1 MPAPTLQFK
10 RGLVANLPGL
20 KAGEPGFTTD
30 FFELYVGI
38 DSTTTNNKFFGSH
51 RYWTKGTS
59 STGSGVNFVEGTNN
73 GSQYITLKAADTLAG
88 ITTFTLPSAD
98 GSAGQVL
105 STNGSGI
112 LSFSTLAA
120 SSFTISDGTSTD
132 SVGLGQTLTF
142 AGTANEIQTAV
153 TDNQVQIGLP
163 DAVSVT
169 TSLVVGS
176 GVTINASGINAAA
189 GIITA
194 SRFVSNVLDG
204 TAPISVASSTRVD
217 NLNAQYVGGFGAP
230 TSQVIG
236 ATDTQTLTNK
246 TIALGSNTISGTLAQ
261 FNTALTDADFV
272 SIAGT
277 ETLTNKTLLVGTATS
292 TGTASQPLQ
301 VEGGAY
307 VSGTLGIGTTNPDQT
322 FKLVVNGSA
331 NFIGSVTSSTGFF
344 VNGNLVGGEI
354 SGTNLVGT
362 ALSVSGISTFS
373 GGPVLIGGGTSTG
386 TVGQVLQVAGI
397 NSSVYIGG
405 NLGVGVTNPQAT
417 LQVGTAISMYGAT
430 GIVSAT
436 TFVGALTGTASS
448 TTNIPNLTGAITS
461 NNTTTSLGSFSSS
474 DLASALTDETGSGSA
489 VFATSPTLVTPS
501 LGIASAISLNVSGI
515 VTASEGARFDG
526 VQIGINGANV
536 IDTVSGNLTLNS
548 AGGTTIIDDLV
559 TIQNNLVVN
568 GNVTIGGTTVTLRGT
583 DVFIENKDII
593 LGFTTSVTPNDD
605 TANHAGVAI
614 ASTVGSPL
622 VSFTA
627 SGINTL
633 PDTYKQMMWFKSGTL
648 GFSTDVFGF
657 NYGVAIGTTTVANGV
672 RLAVGSG
679 ITMTDT
685 EVSATTFRGALS
697 GTATS
702 TTNIPNLTGAITS
715 NNTTTSLGSFSSS
728 NLATALTDKT
738 GTGVAVFATS
748 PTLVTPALGDATAT
762 TIVTSGAV
770 NVGTAL
776 SAPTVK
782 TATIQHSNATNAATI
797 DASGNITAAQNLT
810 VSGDLFVNGSTTQV
824 NTAALTVEDRTIDLG
839 IVNGA
844 APGAPTTWDLGI
856 LFNYHATTAKKSAVI
871 WEHTDSRFKFASVLA
886 TDSDGTTVNTPDLTV
901 TTFAPIEIASLWVND
916 CAGSS
921 QVISCTGTERFL
933 ENITIDAGEFV

>member
-1 MPAPTLQFK
+1 MANPVLQFK
-10 RGLVANLPGL
+10 RGAAANVGVVSF
-20 KAGEPGFTTD
+20 KSGEPGFTTD
-30 FFELYVGI
+30 KFDFYIGLDETVA
-38 DSTTTNNKFFGSH
+38 NNKFFGSA
-51 RYWTKGTS
+51 RYWKREN
-59 STGSGVNFVEGTNN
+59 GSNSAQVKLVDKDGTNFIGIAASDTLSGIATYRLPNTTN
-73 GSQYITLKAADTLAG
+73 GTTNDFLKVKSVSNGFYDLEWTNALVAQTLKVNGNFYDSLNSSGGPGQFLVATGAG
-88 ITTFTLPSAD
+88 VTWTAIEGVSNGAISKVATTQTTD
-98 GSAGQVL
+98 GSTYFLPFVAN
-105 STNGSGI
+105 STSTASETIRVDSGI
-112 LSFSTLAA
+112 SYIPADDKLIVNGIGSFGNAYVSGISTLK
-120 SSFTISDGTSTD
+120 ST
-132 SVGLGQTLTF
+132 TL
-142 AGTANEIQTAV
+142 
-153 TDNQVQIGLP
+153 IG
-163 DAVSVT
+163 
-169 TSLVVGS
+169 
-176 GVTINASGINAAA
+176 
-189 GIITA
+189 
-194 SRFVSNVLDG
+194 
-204 TAPISVASSTRVD
+204 
-217 NLNAQYVGGFGAP
+217 GG
-230 TSQVIG
+230 
-236 ATDTQTLTNK
+236 
-246 TIALGSNTISGTLAQ
+246 
-261 FNTALTDADFV
+261 
-272 SIAGT
+272 
-277 ETLTNKTLLVGTATS
+277 TS
-292 TGTASQPLQ
+292 TGTASQTLQ
-301 VEGGAY
+301 VTGGAY
-307 VSGTLGIGTTNPDQT
+307 VSGNLGIGSTNPT
-322 FKLVVNGSA
+322 VKLWVEGSGR
-331 NFIGSVTSSTGFF
+331 FIGSVTADSGFY
-344 VNGNLVGGEI
+344 VNGELIGGTI
-354 SGTNLVGT
+354 SGGYIAGT
-362 ALSVSGISTFS
+362 SLNITGVSTFS
-373 GGPVLIGGGTSTG
+373 NGPVLIGGGTSTG
-386 TVGQVLQVAGI
+386 TAGQVLQVAGI

-461 NNTTTSLGSFSSS
+461 VNTTTSLGSFSSS

-489 VFATSPTLVTPS
+489 VFATSPTLVTPV
-501 LGIASAISLNVSGI
+501 LGIASATSLNVSGI

-559 TIQNNLVVN
+559 TIQNNLTVN
-568 GNVTIGGTTVTLRGT
+568 GNITVGGTTITLRGT

-648 GFSTDVFGF
+648 GFSTDVFAF

-715 NNTTTSLGSFSSS
+715 LNTTTSLGSFSSS

-797 DASGNITAAQNLT
+797 DSSGNITAAQNLT
-810 VSGDLFVNGSTTQV
+810 ISGNLFVNGSTTQV

-839 IVNGA
+839 IVNGV

-871 WEHTDSRFKFASVLA
+871 WEHIDSRFKFASILNA
-886 TDSDGTTVNTPDLTV
+886 DTDGSTVDTPHLTVN
-901 TTFAPIEIASLWVND
+901 TFAPIEIGQLWVND
-916 CAGSS
+916 CSGSS
-921 QVISCTGTERFL
+921 QVISCTGTTRFL
-933 ENITIDAGEFV
+933 ENITIDAGTF